1 VHEVILRFRLM
12 STTELDRV
20 SFHLN
25 GKQLPESCLRRIN
38 EMYRMS
44 APRYRTGSGYWFVFR
59 PDRALWPREGL
70 NALEVSLLERDPDVT
85 AQIYIRDVELE
96 IKYLMGRSFHR
107 IDDPD
112 LGPSEPSG
120 E

>member
-1 VHEVILRFRLM
+1 MNTTERDRFRFRL
-12 STTELDRV
+12 
-20 SFHLN
+20 N
-25 GKQLPESCLRRIN
+25 GNDLPDSQLRRIN

-59 PDRALWPREGL
+59 PDRALWPHEGL
-70 NALEVSLLERDPDVT
+70 NTLEVFLLERDPGVT
-85 AQIYIRDVELE
+85 AQIYLRDVELE